1 MRYLRFQP
9 RTHLFVLHAFACL
22 LLFTT
27 NGCSPA
33 GKIAREN
40 NPAGR
45 RENIE
50 LDTLFVEAEKPSNL
64 KRPDEFLPQ
73 RYNPSSKRENDLL
86 HTRLELRFDFS
97 QEMVIGKATLDFKP
111 FFRPVRT
118 LTLDAKDFEFKKV
131 NFSGVSEPLSYTYD
145 GQQIVIDL
153 GRTFT
158 PNQQYSI
165 TIEYTAQP
173 STTGGSAA
181 ITSNQG
187 LFFINPR
194 GEEPEKPTQVW
205 TQGETEWNSRWFPTI
220 DKPNERS
227 TQEMLITV
235 PARFTTL
242 SNGVLVQSANNP
254 DGTRTDY
261 WRMDEPHAPYL
272 FMLAIGEFAVVKDTW
287 KNKEIAYYVEPDY
300 EASARDIFA
309 HTLEMLEF
317 FSSKLGVDFPW
328 PKYAQVVVRD
338 YVSGAMENTSA
349 SVFGEFVQ
357 KHKRELIDNHNDKIV
372 AHELIHQWF
381 GNLVTCESWA
391 NLTLNEGFANYSEY
405 LWLEHKYGKD
415 EADFHLFQEWQGY
428 LQTSPNKLHPLIFFG
443 YEDNE
448 DMFDAHSYNK
458 GGAVLHMLRNYL
470 GDEAFFAA
478 LNVYLNQN
486 AFKSVEAHQLRLA
499 FEEVSGEDLNWF
511 FNQWFFS
518 PGHPELN
525 ITYGFD
531 AETKEAVVNVEQTQN
546 TDRYPAIFELPATVV
561 IYAGGTVKIF
571 PVRIDKRIQELRF
584 KCEQKPDLITFDSE
598 RTLLAEYQN
607 NLTDDQLAFQ
617 FLNGSRF
624 MDRFEA
630 IRRLSENNSPLL
642 TTILTP
648 ALKDP
653 HWAIRSSAIEW
664 IQGKVSPELKDAL
677 QKLVLQDPHS
687 EVRSAAL
694 LKLSEYDN
702 AKALEIATEAMKND
716 SAYNVLAIGLEIL
729 HQNDPQAGIKAAT
742 RLEDENSE
750 DIRVAISEIYKTS
763 EDSTFIGFFE
773 KNLRR
778 LNAFNAILF
787 ISNYQ
792 EFALSL
798 GENYAA
804 KAAQTLKSLALD
816 AAQNPWRRLG
826 ATRALNDMRNTYRS
840 QANISRNP
848 STKSAL
854 EAKVADITKTIE
866 EIKLFEPN
874 EELKAIYLQFE
885 LNPRD

>member
-1 MRYLRFQP
+1 MLHVRFQP
-9 RTHLFVLHAFACL
+9 RPL
-22 LLFTT
+22 LLVLQGFALLILFTG
-27 NGCSPA
+27 NACSSA
-33 GKIAREN
+33 GKLGWESKLS
-40 NPAGR
+40 GKK
-45 RENIE
+45 ENIE
-50 LDTLFVEAEKPSNL
+50 LDTLFVEAEKPSTL
-64 KRPDEFLPQ
+64 KRPDEFLLQ
-73 RYNPSSKRENDLL
+73 RYNPSPKRENDLL
-86 HTRLELRFDFS
+86 HTRLELSFDFS
-97 QEMVIGKATLDFKP
+97 QEMVIGKAILDLKP

-118 LTLDAKDFEFKKV
+118 LTLDAKDFEFRKV
-131 NFSGVSEPLSYTYD
+131 SFSGISEPLSYTYD
-145 GQQIVIDL
+145 GQQINIDL

-158 PNQQYSI
+158 PNQQYTV
-165 TIEYTAQP
+165 TIEYTAKP
-173 STTGGSAA
+173 STTGGSSA

-220 DKPNERS
+220 DKPNERC

-235 PARFTTL
+235 PSRFTTL
-242 SNGVLVQSANNP
+242 SNGLLVQSANNA

-261 WRMDEPHAPYL
+261 WRLDEPHAPYL
-272 FMLAIGEFAVVKDTW
+272 FMLAVGEFAVVKDIW

-300 EASARDIFA
+300 AASARNIFA
-309 HTLEMLEF
+309 HTPEMLDF

-328 PKYAQVVVRD
+328 PKYAQIVVRD
-338 YVSGAMENTSA
+338 YVSGAMENTTA
-349 SVFGEFVQ
+349 SIFGEFVQ

-391 NLTLNEGFANYSEY
+391 NLALNEGFANYSEY

-428 LQTSPNKLHPLIFFG
+428 LQTSPGKLHPLIFFG

-458 GGAVLHMLRNYL
+458 GGSILHMLRNYL

-478 LNVYLNQN
+478 LTLYLNQN

-531 AETKEAVVNVEQTQN
+531 PETKEAVVNVEQTQN
-546 TDRYPAIFELPATVV
+546 SDRYPAIFELPATVAV
-561 IYAGGTVKIF
+561 YAGGTVQIY
-571 PVRIDKRIQELRF
+571 PVRLNKRIQELRF
-584 KCEQKPDLITFDSE
+584 KSEQKPDLIIFDSE
-598 RTLLAEYQN
+598 RTLLAEFQD
-607 NLTDDQLAFQ
+607 NLSDDQLVFQ
-617 FLNGSRF
+617 FLNGNRF

-630 IRRLSENNSPLL
+630 MQRLSENSSPLL
-642 TTILTP
+642 TTILAP
-648 ALKDP
+648 ALQDP
-653 HWAIRSSAIEW
+653 HWAIRTSAIEG
-664 IQGKVSPELKDAL
+664 IQGKISPEQKGTL

-687 EVRSAAL
+687 EVRAAAL
-694 LKLSEYDN
+694 LKLSEYDSG
-702 AKALEIATEAMKND
+702 KALEIATEAMKND

-729 HQNDPQAGIKAAT
+729 HQNDPQSGIKAAAL
-742 RLEDENSE
+742 LENETSE
-750 DIRVAISEIYKTS
+750 DIRLAISEIYKTS
-763 EDSTFIGFFE
+763 GDSTLIGFYE
-773 KNLRR
+773 KNLYK

-787 ISNYQ
+787 IANYQ

-798 GENYAA
+798 GEKPAA
-804 KAAQTLKSLALD
+804 QAAQTLKSLALD
-816 AAQNPWRRLG
+816 ATQNPWRRLG
-826 ATRALNDMRNTYRS
+826 ATRALNDMRNTYRN
-840 QANISRNP
+840 QANMSRNP
-848 STKSAL
+848 ATKSAL
-854 EAKVADITKTIE
+854 EAKVTDITKTIE